1 MRIER
6 VGQNGEVKGDF
17 EKISEDVKVGG
28 GK

>member
-6 VGQNGEVKGDF
+6 VGQNGGVKGDSK
-17 EKISEDVKVGG
+17 KISEDVKVGG